1 MSEQNKPVV
10 DPKSQFVCYPEGE
23 LEDLVVDDAIR
34 RFCNDRLNVGEKHY
48 GVRLCTHNGRDAV
61 RDAKEELADGVLYLT
76 QAMMEAEDEKKTEL
90 AWSLRFARL
99 MVLFALEDLHRDVGG
114 KNND

>member
-1 MSEQNKPVV
+1 MEQNDPVV
-10 DPKSQFVCYPEGE
+10 GIKSRFVVYPKGE
-23 LEDLVVDDAIR
+23 LEDCIIDDKIR
-34 RFCNDRLNVGEKHY
+34 QFCNSRLAVGEKHY
-48 GVRLCTHNGRDAV
+48 GVRLCTYNGRDAV

-76 QAMMEAEDEKKTEL
+76 QAMMEAEDEKKSEL